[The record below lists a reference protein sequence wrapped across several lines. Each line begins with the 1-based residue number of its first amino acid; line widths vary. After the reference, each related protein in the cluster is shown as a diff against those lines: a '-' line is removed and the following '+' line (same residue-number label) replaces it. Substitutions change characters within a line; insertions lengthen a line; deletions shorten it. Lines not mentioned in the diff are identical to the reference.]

1 LIPGTLA
8 RQRMEWAIVS
18 ARWKWAVLGKDA
30 PTFMAPDP
38 FDRRDAICFE
48 GGEWVRDVHT
58 DDPAVRLRFQI
69 DEDHALR
76 ILGVDPVEATKAMID
91 V

>member
-1 LIPGTLA
+1 MSISRRSFFTKLAGVAVATQVVPPVAAPVYGSTGGAHVGLIPGTLA

-48 GGEWVRDVHT
+48 GGE
-58 DDPAVRLRFQI
+58 
-69 DEDHALR
+69 
-76 ILGVDPVEATKAMID
+76 
-91 V
+91 